1 MNKSKILV
9 VSIALV
15 VVLLI
20 ITSAF
25 LDTQSTT
32 GISVEKDY
40 EVTKITKAEALS
52 KLGRTDVVKANGSTL
67 LNASLSELNH
77 MLNNSKISVVENINQ
92 EEIATIAE
100 KLNAR
105 FYSVELADGQQT
117 IGAVITKDN
126 SGKIKVTEVIAEV
139 ADELI
144 GGKLIRTDAEKAAS
158 FLEWLGKNATLDID
172 GIYNDF
178 ESTTSENAVN
188 AAASLFGDVSVF
200 RYLYTAPYA
209 EDSTEYESSP
219 DSSRYL
225 LATTKVVLYGYKA
238 KTSGT
243 TTYDSFKADIYVNPK
258 NALKVHTFNT
268 NLYTTTNTRYDI
280 LSATVIESDSS
291 SKTGGKEVTNKLF
304 LTEYEH
310 QWVAKPISPKK
321 EASYNIKPGMVVKAT
336 NGTGQQNLVTASLSY
351 LKLKKAA
358 GAYWVSNRDV
368 IVNLKYKNHKQV

>member
-9 VSIALV
+9 VSIVLV
-15 VVLLI
+15 VVLLT

-25 LDTQSTT
+25 PDTQSTT
-32 GISVEKDY
+32 GTSVEKDY

-92 EEIATIAE
+92 EELATIAE

-144 GGKLIRTDAEKAAS
+144 GGKLIRTDAAKAAS

-188 AAASLFGDVSVF
+188 AAASSFGDVSVF
-200 RYLYTAPYA
+200 
-209 EDSTEYESSP
+209 
-219 DSSRYL
+219 RYL

-280 LSATVIESDSS
+280 LGATVIESDSS

-310 QWVAKPISPKK
+310 EWIAKPISPEK

-336 NGTGQQNLVTASLSY
+336 NGTGQQNLVKASLSY
-351 LKLKKAA
+351 LKLKKAP